1 MAVEENLWNVTIIFG
16 SSELQTF
23 NKFAVNIVSINFL
36 GLNIPKIIMWKIH
49 IWKNLFV
56 NIYFKQKK
64 IKSIASQGTA
74 DLRSAKSKLEDPQK
88 ENWKL
93 KQRKTFMYMFNK
105 NHKKCKSTD
114 NAPKVSYL
122 LHHFM

>member
-16 SSELQTF
+16 NQSNYKTF
-23 NKFAVNIVSINFL
+23 NKFAVNIVSIDFL

-49 IWKNLFV
+49 IWKKLFV

-64 IKSIASQGTA
+64 IKSIAPQGTA

-93 KQRKTFMYMFNK
+93 KIETKENIY
-105 NHKKCKSTD
+105 
-114 NAPKVSYL
+114 V
-122 LHHFM
+122 